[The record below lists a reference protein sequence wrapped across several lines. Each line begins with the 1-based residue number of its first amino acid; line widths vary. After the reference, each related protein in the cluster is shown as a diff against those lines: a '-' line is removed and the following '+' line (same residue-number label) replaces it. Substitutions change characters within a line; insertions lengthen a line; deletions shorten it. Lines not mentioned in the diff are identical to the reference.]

1 MYDCEKVCWLLPF
14 GKEPPR
20 LIPDLMFCWFHFV
33 DYEMEKQRR
42 TSLVVFGRCMQWVH
56 ANVVQ
61 YYIPCAQKYG
71 GEILGGMW
79 RNMFSHKY
87 LLSAV
92 SAKGKEKKNMSLSG
106 R

>member
-1 MYDCEKVCWLLPF
+1 
-14 GKEPPR
+14 
-20 LIPDLMFCWFHFV
+20 
-33 DYEMEKQRR
+33 
-42 TSLVVFGRCMQWVH
+42 MQWVH